1 MNTFGK
7 NVRISLF
14 GESHGPCIGITIDG
28 LPAGLSLNLEKL
40 TKLCLGGK
48 MRKFPHKAEKDE
60 FQIVSGYFENHTT
73 AP

>member
-28 LPAGLSLNLEKL
+28 LPAGLSLNLEKINEAL
-40 TKLCLGGK
+40 LRRQGMPEISTPRRERMNFKSS
-48 MRKFPHKAEKDE
+48 AV
-60 FQIVSGYFENHTT
+60 I
-73 AP
+73 